1 VHSTTTLALAFA
13 IAATATTAQAQS
25 TVRPV
30 PRIPRPLDWSVA
42 EASAARPNTNTTA
55 PSAHERLEAL
65 LPDEARREVDLEVHG
80 TLLPAA
86 GLETGVGEVQT
97 QRFGWRGA
105 LLQELDGGSVV
116 ALSVANEATFYDFGD
131 TAALIGSS
139 SDPLNDV
146 YETRL
151 GATYYGPLGERLSYY
166 HGLEF
171 VVAGDPEAGLRES
184 TTLGLTSGIAYRAA
198 DSLEVTLGLFA
209 FSRLEDDAVVMP
221 YIGLE
226 WEVLDGIALRAEGN
240 RVALAAELGDT
251 LDLEL
256 FALYAQRQ
264 FRLDEAGGVDE
275 PVFRDEQIDLGATL
289 AIGIGEGASLELGV
303 GYTAWRELTF
313 LAGGSTQSEV
323 ELDPKPFASLGLTF
337 GL

>member
-1 VHSTTTLALAFA
+1 VHSTTTLALAFV
-13 IAATATTAQAQS
+13 IAATATSAQAQS

-30 PRIPRPLDWSVA
+30 PRIPRPLEWSVV
-42 EASAARPNTNTTA
+42 EASAARPTTNAT
-55 PSAHERLEAL
+55 SNHERLEAL
-65 LPDEARREVDLEVHG
+65 LPATARREVDLEVHG

-97 QRFGWRGA
+97 DRFGWRGA
-105 LLQELDGGSVV
+105 LLQELDGGSIV
-116 ALSVANEATFYDFGD
+116 ALSVSNEATFYDFGN
-131 TAALIGSS
+131 TAPLIGTS

-184 TTLGLTSGIAYRAA
+184 TTLGLTSGLAYRAA
-198 DSLEVTLGLFA
+198 ESLEITLGLFA

-240 RVALAAELGDT
+240 RVALAAELGDA

-256 FALYAQRQ
+256 FAHYAQRQ

-289 AIGIGEGASLELGV
+289 AIAIGEGASLELGV

-313 LAGGSTQSEV
+313 LAGGGTQSEV
-323 ELDPKPFASLGLTF
+323 ELDPKPFASLGLSF